1 MITSG
6 REKLFRA
13 KTNRMQT
20 SPPRDV
26 EALAKLQ
33 ARTKYNP
40 SEVAKSESL
49 YLQSRLR
56 KLSLLQIGFDC
67 CGIKIN
73 KLLWQI
79 EIDKLLWQIKINKLL
94 WQTVE
99 EPVVHHLA
107 RCPRPHFTQR
117 WIIISNIIV
126 IVIMNIIIYAGVP
139 SSLEPHLPLPSQHS
153 LLQLTH

>member
-1 MITSG
+1 
-6 REKLFRA
+6 
-13 KTNRMQT
+13 MQT

-73 KLLWQI
+73 KLLWQ
-79 EIDKLLWQIKINKLL
+79 
-94 WQTVE
+94 TVE

-117 WIIISNIIV
+117 WIIIIIVINIIV
-126 IVIMNIIIYAGVP
+126 IIIMNIITYAGVP
-139 SSLEPHLPLPSQHS
+139 SSLEPHLPLPAQHS
-153 LLQLTH
+153 LLQLTHQVLFLFLSTQ

>member
-1 MITSG
+1 
-6 REKLFRA
+6 
-13 KTNRMQT
+13 MQT

-117 WIIISNIIV
+117 WIIIIIIINII
-126 IVIMNIIIYAGVP
+126 IIIIIMNIITYAGVP
-139 SSLEPHLPLPSQHS
+139 SSLEPHLPLPAQHS
-153 LLQLTH
+153 LLQLTHQVLFLFLSTQ